1 MSTLIV
7 LAAVALIGIVLHD
20 GFEVIMLPRRVSRG
34 LRLTR
39 LFYITSWRFWRSMA
53 RHVKTPKRRDLLL
66 SWFGPSSILALFLI
80 WASLL
85 VLSFG
90 AIHAALGSPMNT
102 PSAQV
107 PGLPDYLYFS
117 GVTFFTLGYGDISP
131 IGPVGRTLA
140 VIEAGLGF
148 AFLAVVISYL
158 PVFYQAF
165 SSREITIS
173 LLDARAGSPPR
184 ASSLLARIGPSK
196 NFGALDRF
204 LQEWERWAAQVLES
218 HLSFPLLGY
227 YRSQHDNQSWLAAM
241 TLILD
246 ASSVMIAGVK
256 GVDLYQA
263 RLTFAVARHA
273 VVDLSQVFR
282 ARPLMSEV
290 DRLPTPDLAR
300 MLEELGRAG
309 LDVRDLASA
318 EARLNELRR
327 LYEPFVAALSENF
340 LLPLPPIWSEAPA
353 VDNWQTSAWMKRA
366 GAIGE
371 LAQAEPD
378 DHDD

>member
-1 MSTLIV
+1 MSTMIV
-7 LAAVALIGIVLHD
+7 LAALALIVIVLHD

-34 LRLTR
+34 LRLSR
-39 LFYITSWRFWRSMA
+39 LFYITAWQFWRSVA
-53 RHVKTPKRRDLLL
+53 GRLGPSKRRDLLL

-85 VLSFG
+85 ILCFG
-90 AIHAALGSPMNT
+90 AIHAAMGTPMNT
-102 PSAQV
+102 PAAQE
-107 PGLPDYLYFS
+107 PGPLDYLYFS
-117 GVTFFTLGYGDISP
+117 GVTFFTLGYGDVSP
-131 IGPVGRTLA
+131 IGLVGRTLGVA
-140 VIEAGLGF
+140 EAGLGF

-196 NFGALDRF
+196 NFGALERF

-218 HLSFPLLGY
+218 HLSFPLLSY

-246 ASSVMIAGVK
+246 SSSLMIAGVK

-273 VVDLSQVFR
+273 VVDLSQVYR
-282 ARPLMSEV
+282 ARPFGPEV
-290 DRLPTPDLAR
+290 DRLPTRDLAA

-309 LDVRDLASA
+309 LDVRDQATA
-318 EARLNELRR
+318 EARLTELRR
-327 LYEPFVAALSENF
+327 LYEPFIAALSEYF
-340 LLPLPPIWSEAPA
+340 LLPLPPIWAQAPA

-371 LAQAEPD
+371 LALAEPD